1 MSFAPNSGSFMTVSE
16 LSSFLDDQID
26 ISIDSVR
33 LINLIGNED
42 GELMGGSSNIV
53 QIIGACDDE
62 AFIATFLSP
71 EKVWV
76 LDNDEQEDDY
86 KYSELPLFLFK
97 HANDVVSNNIDWS
110 SYGLKELDDFI
121 EFFDLIQ
128 SIPHEGLDNQDLE
141 IYSNNNTQLAYWG
154 NKVSGLPSYD
164 ADNWSFAGIWLIEKS
179 CEEISLNIN
188 ELCID
193 GNTIPLSQLHENLSE
208 KLFEDAWSEDGVD
221 IGLGVLKLE
230 K

>member
-1 MSFAPNSGSFMTVSE
+1 MSFKPNSGKLMTVSE

-26 ISIDSVR
+26 VSIDSVR

-97 HANDVVSNNIDWS
+97 YANDVVSNNIDWTS
-110 SYGLKELDDFI
+110 FRLKELDEFI
-121 EFFDLIQ
+121 EYFDLIQ

-141 IYSNNNTQLAYWG
+141 IYSDNNSQLVHWDD
-154 NKVSGLPSYD
+154 KLSGLPNYE
-164 ADNWSFAGIWLIEKS
+164 ADNWSFAGVLLIEKS
-179 CEEISLNIN
+179 TEEITLNSN
-188 ELCID
+188 EICLD
-193 GNTIPLSQLHENLSE
+193 GNTISLLELHENLSE
-208 KLFEDAWSEDGVD
+208 KLFEDAWAEDGAEV
-221 IGLGVLKLE
+221 GLGVLKSE